1 MNSFRNLS
9 IKSKLTTTI
18 MVSSSIALLLSSG
31 ALAAY
36 GWMANGQALVR
47 HIDTIAE
54 MIGLNSTAALA
65 FDSAED
71 AQETLSA
78 LRAEKHVV
86 SAWVYDESG
95 SVFASYPE
103 MSADTPKPPNE
114 SGHFF
119 TENHLHLFRLI
130 ELDEQT
136 IGAVY
141 IKGDLKERQNQ
152 LLSFAGIVALT
163 ICLSLSAT
171 FLIGTALRDQISAPL
186 LDLTGKMRMVSNEK
200 DYQVRALK
208 YSQDEVGEL
217 IDGFNDMLEQI
228 QDRDLALLNARDD
241 VEQKADEL
249 QMELAE
255 RHRIEAQIKGS
266 LEEKEVLL
274 KEIHHRVKNNLQVIS
289 SLLDLQASN
298 ISDQHTVSMFRDS
311 QNRVNSMGLIHE
323 RLYQAEDL
331 ARIDFADYLKEL
343 TANLRYSYVRDG
355 MEVQIDTV
363 ADSIYLDVDTSIP
376 CGLIIN
382 ELVSNSLKYAFPE
395 RKNGLIR
402 IELNKLTDNQLEL
415 LVRDNGIG
423 LPEGI
428 DLRKTTSLGLK
439 LVHTLTRQL
448 RGKIDVEGQGGA
460 EFKIRFPLRA

>member
-1 MNSFRNLS
+1 
-9 IKSKLTTTI
+9 
-18 MVSSSIALLLSSG
+18 
-31 ALAAY
+31 
-36 GWMANGQALVR
+36 
-47 HIDTIAE
+47 
-54 MIGLNSTAALA
+54 
-65 FDSAED
+65 
-71 AQETLSA
+71 
-78 LRAEKHVV
+78 
-86 SAWVYDESG
+86 
-95 SVFASYPE
+95 
-103 MSADTPKPPNE
+103 
-114 SGHFF
+114 
-119 TENHLHLFRLI
+119 
-130 ELDEQT
+130 
-136 IGAVY
+136 
-141 IKGDLKERQNQ
+141 
-152 LLSFAGIVALT
+152 
-163 ICLSLSAT
+163 
-171 FLIGTALRDQISAPL
+171 
-186 LDLTGKMRMVSNEK
+186 MVSNEK

-249 QMELAE
+249 QVELAE

-402 IELNKLTDNQLEL
+402 IELNKITDSQLEL

-423 LPEGI
+423 LPEDI

-460 EFKIRFPLRA
+460 QFKIRFPLRA

>member
-1 MNSFRNLS
+1 MTSFRNLS

-18 MVSSSIALLLSSG
+18 MVSSSIALLLCSG

-36 GWMANGQALVR
+36 GWLANGQALVR
-47 HIDTIAE
+47 RIDTIAE

-65 FDSAED
+65 FDSADD

-78 LRAEKHVV
+78 LRAEQHIIA
-86 SAWVYDESG
+86 AWVYDTSG
-95 SVFASYPE
+95 AVFASYQKTP
-103 MSADTPKPPNE
+103 MSSPPNPSE
-114 SGHFF
+114 RGHFF
-119 TENHLHLFRLI
+119 TEDHLHLFRLI
-130 ELDEQT
+130 QLDEQT
-136 IGAVY
+136 IGTVY
-141 IKGDLKERQNQ
+141 VMSELKERQNQ
-152 LLSFAGIVALT
+152 LFSFAGIVALT
-163 ICLSLSAT
+163 IGLSLSAT
-171 FLIGTALRDQISAPL
+171 FLIGSALRDQISAPL
-186 LDLTGKMRMVSNEK
+186 LDLTGKMRRVSNEK

-217 IDGFNDMLEQI
+217 IEGFNDMLEQI

-241 VEQKADEL
+241 IEQKADEL
-249 QMELAE
+249 RIELVE
-255 RHRIEAQIKGS
+255 RHRVEAQIKSS

-298 ISDQHTVSMFRDS
+298 IRDQNTVSMFRDS
-311 QNRVNSMGLIHE
+311 QSRINSMGLIHE

-343 TANLRYSYVRDG
+343 TANLHHSYVRGG
-355 MEVQIDTV
+355 MEVQIDTA

-395 RKNGLIR
+395 VKSGHIR
-402 IELNKLTDNQLEL
+402 IELNKLPDDQLEL

-423 LPEGI
+423 LPEGM
-428 DLRKTTSLGLK
+428 DLRKTQSLGLK
-439 LVHTLTRQL
+439 LVYTLSRQL
-448 RGKIDVEGQGGA
+448 RGNIHLSGREGT
-460 EFKIRFPLRA
+460 EFKICFPQRA